1 VHSEIAGVGKL
12 TSLQR
17 LKFKVR
23 IVDEFDIRQLQSMSK
38 LVTLEISQLENVKT
52 NEQASAARLIDKEY
66 LQELSLSWNDIN
78 VGLDPCA
85 ARTEDALE
93 GLQPHENLK
102 SLRITGFN
110 GANSP
115 TWLVGKVSI
124 KMLQILHLEKCKEWR
139 ILPLQLLPFL
149 RKLKMVRMWNLTEL
163 SIPSLEELVL
173 IEMPRLEKCVG
184 TYGMELA
191 SQLRVIIIKGC
202 RHLKEFTLFQNYS
215 SFHAEQQSW
224 FLFLSKL
231 TIFYCPHIM

>member
-1 VHSEIAGVGKL
+1 
-12 TSLQR
+12 
-17 LKFKVR
+17 
-23 IVDEFDIRQLQSMSK
+23 
-38 LVTLEISQLENVKT
+38 
-52 NEQASAARLIDKEY
+52 
-66 LQELSLSWNDIN
+66 
-78 VGLDPCA
+78 
-85 ARTEDALE
+85 
-93 GLQPHENLK
+93 
-102 SLRITGFN
+102 
-110 GANSP
+110 
-115 TWLVGKVSI
+115 
-124 KMLQILHLEKCKEWR
+124 MLQILHLEKCKEWR